1 MNKDVIYIEPED
13 DITDILSKLT
23 GAEEKVVAL
32 VPPKKAGVLRSAVNI
47 KLIAKTAK
55 SADKAAVLVTADPTL
70 VKMAATARVPVAKN
84 LQSRP
89 EIPDAAMLGAV
100 AAEQVIDEDL
110 SDATPEN
117 AQKPAQKAAETA
129 SAKKQASSQG
139 KPEELTDDELAA
151 DQAKKGSKSAKKG
164 DKSKKVP
171 DIKKT
176 RKKIIIAAIAGVL
189 LIAFLVWALV
199 FAPHVNINVSVK
211 TTPSNLSENVN
222 FTLQDAKSDPEKG
235 LFVLEEQT
243 YEQEAKVEFTA
254 TGKKDLG
261 NKASG
266 TLTVTATFKSGDTN
280 TSKKVNKGARFSQS
294 GLQYETT
301 SEVTLSLPGNCTA
314 ADLISK
320 GCTASTTVAI
330 SALESG
336 EKYNIG
342 AQANWS
348 SPVNGVSA
356 SNSSAISGGSTNVVT
371 VVQQSD
377 IDTARSKLA
386 EASEEDGYKALEE
399 KISKEGIIIK
409 DSFTSNTSNPSSTP
423 AIGEEVKDGVKPTL
437 TAKTVYKLY
446 AVDRTQVEKYI
457 DQKAETADD
466 QRIYSYGEPIF
477 DRFSGVSNGSATAK
491 LKTTYYTGPKITEE
505 EVLEKSKGK
514 KIGEVQS
521 QLNSIN
527 GVNVNIEKSY
537 FWVNSVPG
545 DPNKITININK
556 EDSN

>member
-13 DITDILSKLT
+13 DITDILAKLT
-23 GAEEKVVAL
+23 GAQEKVVAL

-47 KLIAKTAK
+47 KLISKTAK

-70 VKMAATARVPVAKN
+70 VKMAATARIPVAKN

-89 EIPDAAMLGAV
+89 EIPSIEALEAAAS
-100 AAEQVIDEDL
+100 EQVIDEDL

-117 AQKPAQKAAETA
+117 AEKPTKNAAEAA
-129 SAKKQASSQG
+129 SDKKQANSQD
-139 KPEELTDDELAA
+139 KTEELSSDELEASE
-151 DQAKKGSKSAKKG
+151 AKKAAKNSQKG
-164 DKSKKVP
+164 KNGKKVP

-176 RKKIIIAAIAGVL
+176 RKFIIIGVIGGIL
-189 LIAFLVWALV
+189 LIGFLIWALV

-211 TTPSNLSENVN
+211 TTPANLSENVN
-222 FTLQDAKSDPEKG
+222 FTLEDAKSDPEKG

-243 YEQEAKVEFTA
+243 YEQESKVEFTA
-254 TGKKDLG
+254 TGQKDLG

-301 SEVTLSLPGNCTA
+301 SEVTLSLPSNCTA

-330 SALESG
+330 SAVESG

-356 SNSSAISGGSTNVVT
+356 SNSGAISGGSTNIVT

-409 DSFTSNTSNPSSTP
+409 DSFTSDTSSPSSSP

-437 TAKTVYKLY
+437 TAKTVYRLY

-457 DQKAETADD
+457 DQKAETAND
-466 QRIYSYGEPIF
+466 QKIYSYGDPIF

-505 EVLEKSKGK
+505 EVLEKAKGK

-527 GVNVNIEKSY
+527 GVNVSIEKSF
-537 FWVNSVPG
+537 FWVNSVPD

-556 EDSN
+556 EDNN